1 MLTVY
6 VRAFYMRGLMCI
18 VHIFQNRYLLPT
30 QYFKDCFISSKEN
43 YQATKTQ
50 AISVESYIEAILKN
64 VFREGIYL

>member
-1 MLTVY
+1 
-6 VRAFYMRGLMCI
+6 MCI

-30 QYFKDCFISSKEN
+30 QYFKDCFISSKEK